1 MEELFDVLG
10 IVPNLAGG
18 QTATEQTYFE
28 VNYTFYLNLIAFA
41 LSGFLLFVYRKGLG
55 APGAFRDPV
64 CGMRTDSDGPSA
76 THDSETY
83 HFCSRHCQQ
92 TFEDDPMAF
101 AHGESRRVSRQDH
114 SEHEHH

>member
-18 QTATEQTYFE
+18 QTATDQTYFE

-55 APGAFRDPV
+55 APGQFRDPV
-64 CGMRTDSDGPSA
+64 CGMRTDSDGPSS

-83 HFCSRHCQQ
+83 HFCSEHCKR
-92 TFEDDPMAF
+92 TFEDNPMAF
-101 AHGESRRVSRQDH
+101 TRGESPRVSKQDH